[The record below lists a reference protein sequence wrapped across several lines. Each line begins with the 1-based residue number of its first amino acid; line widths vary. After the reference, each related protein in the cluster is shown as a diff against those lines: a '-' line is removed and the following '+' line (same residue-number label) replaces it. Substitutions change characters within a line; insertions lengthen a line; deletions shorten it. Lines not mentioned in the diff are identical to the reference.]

1 VVAGNTEKG
10 LGVGAQETFS

>member
-10 LGVGAQETFS
+10 LGVGVQETFC

>member
-10 LGVGAQETFS
+10 LGVGVQETFS